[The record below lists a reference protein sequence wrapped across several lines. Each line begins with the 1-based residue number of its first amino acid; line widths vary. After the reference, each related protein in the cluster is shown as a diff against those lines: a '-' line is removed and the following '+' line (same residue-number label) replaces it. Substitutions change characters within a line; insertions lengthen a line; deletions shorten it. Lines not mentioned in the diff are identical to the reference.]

1 MKMKAVY
8 HDDLE
13 EFSMQLREKHQRLDE
28 QAKMALHK
36 QRILKRYFNQDASE
50 KKKPRSINELYDLR
64 YKSKFR

>member
-8 HDDLE
+8 HDGLE

-50 KKKPRSINELYDLR
+50 KKETEID
-64 YKSKFR
+64 